1 MTLSAGDIA
10 PDFTLR
16 DQVGAEH
23 TLSAYRGDKAVVL
36 AFVPFAFTGV
46 CQGEFC
52 ELNENLEAFDRAGVQ
67 LFGITC
73 DRQFSLKAW
82 ADQQGYT
89 FPLLSDGW
97 PHGAVSTAYECFN
110 VELGCATR
118 RTVVVGVD
126 GRISELFDSDGLGQA
141 RRLDQYTAALAA
153 L

>member
-1 MTLSAGDIA
+1 MALSVGDTA

-16 DQVGAEH
+16 DQVGTEY
-23 TLSAYRGDKAVVL
+23 TLSTFQGTKTVVL
-36 AFVPFAFTGV
+36 VFVPFAFTGV

-52 ELNENLEAFDRAGVQ
+52 ELSENLESFNRAGVQ

-82 ADQQGYT
+82 ADQQGFT

-110 VELGCATR
+110 VDLGCAMR
-118 RTVVVGVD
+118 RTVVIGTD
-126 GRISELFDSDGLGQA
+126 GTIREIFDSGGLGQP
-141 RRLDQYTAALAA
+141 RQLDQYTAAIATL
-153 L
+153 